1 MVLVWN
7 VERLSPVVWRELVW
21 RLLVWRV
28 VAEIVDPTSEEWLTE
43 FTVRA
48 LVHVRALLAPEVST
62 KLVGTRAGRD
72 MSYP

>member
-1 MVLVWN
+1 VLVWN

-28 VAEIVDPTSEEWLTE
+28 LAEIVDPTSEEWLTE

-72 MSYP
+72 MEAT